1 MGQKVDLNKWKKM
14 PYFLSEKNQYQKD
27 MSFLQVK
34 IYRLNVIPRK
44 ISKLLFFFF
53 LEPDKSIIKLFWK
66 INTRLARNL
75 PLSPK
80 HSNGGLVLP
89 HTETFIKPL

>member
-44 ISKLLFFFF
+44 ISKLLFFFSGARQVNYKVI
-53 LEPDKSIIKLFWK
+53 LENKYKTSQE
-66 INTRLARNL
+66 
-75 PLSPK
+75 SPPIPK
-80 HSNGGLVLP
+80 TQQWGTSPTP
-89 HTETFIKPL
+89 H